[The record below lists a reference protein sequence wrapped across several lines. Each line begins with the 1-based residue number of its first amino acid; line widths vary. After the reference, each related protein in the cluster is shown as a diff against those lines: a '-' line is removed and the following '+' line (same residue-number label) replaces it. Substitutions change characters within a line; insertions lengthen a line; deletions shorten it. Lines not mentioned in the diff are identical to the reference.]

1 MEGNFKTKCD
11 EVDDHLEIGEILMKV
26 RAELTD
32 CAHNDKDMMKSEE
45 LQKCIEFNL
54 KNQSKLEDIERL
66 AKEQIPDL
74 ISESSG
80 FESICGDSVCES
92 FDGNSDDDGMGSM
105 DSDDLEE

>member
-45 LQKCIEFNL
+45 L
-54 KNQSKLEDIERL
+54 
-66 AKEQIPDL
+66 
-74 ISESSG
+74 
-80 FESICGDSVCES
+80 
-92 FDGNSDDDGMGSM
+92 
-105 DSDDLEE
+105 